1 MNLLLQIKFIIVA
14 FLNFVKELCPYPL
27 RNLFLLLFGIKIPVT
42 SSIHRKCRFFHLG
55 KFSIGK
61 HSVIN
66 SGCYLDNRRGITI
79 GSNTAIAHDTKIY
92 TLGHNIHSSKFE
104 TKGAPVIIGDNCFIF
119 SNVLIMPGVKIGDG
133 AIVLPGSVVTKSVE
147 AWTVVGGN
155 PAKFLSKRDNKI
167 DYRINYNYWFA
178 L

>member
-1 MNLLLQIKFIIVA
+1 MIFLLQIKFIIVA
-14 FLNFVKELCPYPL
+14 FLNIFKELFPYPL
-27 RNLFLLLFGIKIPVT
+27 RNVFLLVFGIKVPIT

-55 KFSIGK
+55 KLAIGK

-66 SGCYLDNRRGITI
+66 SGCYLDNRRGIII

-92 TLGHNIHSSKFE
+92 SLGHNIHSTKLE
-104 TKGAPVIIGDNCFIF
+104 TKGAPVKIGDNCFIF
-119 SNVLIMPGVKIGDG
+119 SNVLIMPGVEIGDG

-155 PAKFLSKRDNKI
+155 PAKCLSKRDNKI
-167 DYRINYNYWFA
+167 DYQINYNYWFA